1 MSRWFVVI
9 LVCLA
14 AQLGM
19 PPALAAPANGVFL
32 SSTYTNASG
41 TLTYKVFIPRRLTAH
56 APLVVALHGAG
67 ETADT
72 HSTRSQ
78 WNQVA
83 AREGFLV
90 VYPEQNPSYNG
101 GRQWSWA
108 EAAKTGREHR
118 EASLIAGITAQ
129 VSTQYRADLGRR
141 FVMGISAG
149 AGMATVMA
157 TLYPELYSAVGS
169 YAGCQFD
176 GARCGGTTVTAED
189 SGALAFRTM
198 GAGAH
203 RMPTFVVYGD
213 VDPVALAVDSA
224 QVVDQWLITNDWADN
239 GLRDNSVP
247 AEPASTR
254 SGTVPG
260 GHSYD
265 VTGYVDGDGYPLIEH
280 WVVHGM
286 GHAWSSGE
294 PASVLPYDAA
304 VDPLGPDVTTAAYE
318 FFLRSTDVLPGRR
331 T

>member
-1 MSRWFVVI
+1 M
-9 LVCLA
+9 LVALL
-14 AQLGM
+14 LGM
-19 PPALAAPANGVFL
+19 PVALAAPADGTFV
-32 SSTYTNASG
+32 SASYTTSSG
-41 TLTYKVFIPRRLTAH
+41 TLTYKVFIPRRLRPG

-78 WNQVA
+78 WNHVA
-83 AREGFLV
+83 GREGFLV
-90 VYPEQNPSYNG
+90 AYPEQNQAYNG

-108 EAAKTGREHR
+108 EAAKAGREHR
-118 EASLIAGITAQ
+118 EASLVAGITAE
-129 VSTQYRADLGRR
+129 VSKKYRADVDRQ
-141 FVMGISAG
+141 FVMGISGG

-157 TLYPELYSAVGS
+157 VLYPELYAAVGS

-189 SGALAFRTM
+189 SGAAAFHVM
-198 GAGAH
+198 GARAH

-213 VDPVALAVDSA
+213 VDPIALAVDSA
-224 QVVDQWLITNDWADN
+224 QVVEQWLVTNDWTDN
-239 GLRDNSVP
+239 GQRDSSVP
-247 AEPASTR
+247 AEPASAR

-265 VTGYVDGDGYPLIEH
+265 VTGYVDGAGRPLLEH

-318 FFLRSTDVLPGRR
+318 FFLRSTDASPGRR
-331 T
+331 TATG